1 MLCPGCG
8 KEVAEAD
15 ARCGSCGSS
24 LSPGKLSSTESLPK
38 GSVASPPGIAERP
51 AQRSRKALASFILG
65 LLPFVPVA
73 MLLDL
78 VFRTDYA
85 TLHHN
90 LNFINVVAALLA
102 VIFGH
107 GAKASIR
114 RSGAGLR
121 GKGMGVAGLVLGYLW
136 LAGFILVILISAFID
151 HSRVLANQ
159 ASTVGSLR
167 TINSAAIT
175 YKSTYNHGYPP
186 TLAVLGPPNAESP
199 NSSVAPSDKAAGL
212 IDEYLAA
219 SLKSNYRFTYSA
231 GPADSTG
238 QIQTYAIHADPME
251 PGVSGKLYY
260 FTDQTNVI
268 RCEKGRV
275 ANEHSPPIP

>member
-8 KEVAEAD
+8 KEVDEAGTL
-15 ARCGSCGSS
+15 CGFCGSS
-24 LSPGKLSSTESLPK
+24 LSPGKLSSTESLSNA
-38 GSVASPPGIAERP
+38 SVAAPSGMPERR
-51 AQRSRKALASFILG
+51 ARRSGKALASFIFG

-85 TLHHN
+85 SLHPN
-90 LNFINVVAALLA
+90 LKFINIAATLLA
-102 VIFGH
+102 VTLGH
-107 GAKASIR
+107 GAKAAIR
-114 RSGAGLR
+114 RSGARLR
-121 GKGMGVAGLVLGYLW
+121 GKGMAVAGLVLGYLW
-136 LAGFILVILISAFID
+136 LAGFMLVILISAFIY

-212 IDEYLAA
+212 IDDYLAA

-238 QIQTYAIHADPME
+238 KIQTYAIHANPME